1 MKRKI
6 YQKPMMHRIEVLSQN
21 LVAASFQGSESTNG
35 VDIESGVEF
44 ETKKNSDTKWDD
56 MW

>member
-6 YQKPMMHRIEVLSQN
+6 YQKPMMNRIEVLSEC
-21 LVAASFQGSESTNG
+21 LIAFSSQGSESTNG
-35 VDIESGVEF
+35 VDIESDVVF

>member
-6 YQKPMMHRIEVLSQN
+6 YQKPMMNRIEVLSEC
-21 LVAASFQGSESTNG
+21 LIAFSSQGSEPTNG

>member
-6 YQKPMMHRIEVLSQN
+6 YQKPMMNRIEVLSQN
-21 LVAASFQGSESTNG
+21 LVAASFQGSVPTEN
-35 VDIESGVEF
+35 IEQGTDVEF
-44 ETKKNSDTKWDD
+44 ETKKNSDTQWSD